1 MVTKEMNLL
10 KAEFLAERK
19 VLIVSGYGWHEVILG
34 PLISSLGE
42 WLNIE
47 SVPLE
52 RIQAGWKPVSE
63 PDLII
68 VCDAGKVRELRQI
81 FETSLFLHVGHGLI
95 SKNETQHHYSAPDFI
110 CVVSDGYVQRLTER
124 GHVPRRQFFATG
136 LIQSDPLFQDLPR
149 VDGIRVSGCAQ
160 SILYAPTW
168 NPTLTS
174 ASMFGDS
181 LISQLRGTDSSLGI
195 VIKPHPHISVVRPEW
210 IQMWQNMAEREENV
224 VFHDPE
230 ADLIPALL
238 GADLLVSDASSA
250 VFHYLALDRP
260 MVLVNNPDRF
270 LQPNCF
276 DPEGIEWLWR
286 DIAVSTDSVD
296 EVQDLISSQLSD
308 PNQLQENRLKRR
320 NELFGE
326 LTDGRSC
333 ERVNLVVAKILGE
346 ME

>member
-1 MVTKEMNLL
+1 MKVER
-10 KAEFLAERK
+10 LAERK
-19 VLIVSGYGWHEVILG
+19 VLVVSGYEWHDVILK
-34 PLISSLGE
+34 PLISRLGE

-47 SVPLE
+47 SVPIE
-52 RIQAGWKPVSE
+52 RVQAGWRPTSE

-68 VCDAGKVRELRQI
+68 VCDAGKVRELRPI
-81 FETSLFLHVGHGLI
+81 FENSLFLHVGHGLI
-95 SKNETQHHYSAPDFI
+95 SKNETQHHYSEPDFI
-110 CVVSDGYVQRLTER
+110 CLASDRHVQRLTER

-136 LIQSDPLFQDLPR
+136 LVQSDPLFQNTSR
-149 VDGIRVSGCAQ
+149 ADGIRVSGCAQ

-181 LISQLRGTDSSLGI
+181 LISHLRGNDASLGI
-195 VIKPHPHISVVRPEW
+195 VIKPHPHISVVHPEW
-210 IQMWQNMAEREENV
+210 TQMWQNMAEREENV
-224 VFHDPE
+224 LFHDPE

-286 DIAVSTDSVD
+286 DIAASTDSVD
-296 EVQDLISSQLSD
+296 GVQDLISSQLSN
-308 PNQLQENRLKRR
+308 PNQLQENRLRR
-320 NELFGE
+320 RDELFGE

-346 ME
+346 IK